1 MNQAIPSKLTCGN
14 CQNLQRINHT
24 DISILWFILQGING
38 QSAIERGETVKKET
52 GVYFTSFEAFRKIL
66 TPRRLELLHIIKTR
80 KPSSINELARVAKRD
95 VKNIADDVKYLE
107 RIGLIE
113 KKETDNKTAPVTKY
127 DRIVLEIA
135 V

>member
-1 MNQAIPSKLTCGN
+1 MIEQLKEFAEKAE
-14 CQNLQRINHT
+14 
-24 DISILWFILQGING
+24 
-38 QSAIERGETVKKET
+38 AIERGETVKKET
-52 GVYFTSFEAFRKIL
+52 GVYFTSFEAFRKIF

-80 KPSSINELARVAKRD
+80 KPSSINELARMAKRD

-127 DRIVLEIA
+127 DRIALEIA